1 MTNCP
6 YCPHHCD
13 IAHGGTGICG
23 MYTAVYDDIIERFPD
38 YWLMVTP
45 VSVETIPFVHAYPQ
59 AKALQISTIGCNL
72 KCPGCVSEVLVR
84 KPDDMGT
91 GLRYQSAKAIIDE
104 AEKND
109 CRGVIFCLNEPTVSL
124 PSFLRVAHLAK
135 EKGMFVGCSSNGYF
149 SEHSLNLLLSVVDMI
164 NIGLKGRD
172 VKNLRACG
180 IINDQVVIQ
189 NIKKLVQAGVHVEI
203 ALMHA
208 KGQENEVISQA
219 KEIVSISGRIPIQ
232 IMRCMAF
239 GDLGQE
245 YEPSIPE
252 SELLCDKIREFADHV
267 YLLNSPGTAYI
278 NTVCPDC
285 GDVLSIRE
293 MYGPMGCRPV
303 TYLDTGLCSC
313 GYQVPLSGI
322 ASPSRYEEEGMDG
335 GYRPTRA
342 LECIQG
348 IVTCLGVDDP
358 LFAPRLWRLYLAH
371 GKISS
376 IHERIQKI
384 SSYYDII
391 SEVAE
396 TVNKKDAGEE
406 LQSVLEE
413 MKKKVTDAVKETTHP
428 RVLYTMG
435 YPIFSLNGGRFENQL
450 VDVAGGNP
458 VNRMIK
464 RTGKPGINLSHEEF
478 LSLNPDWIC
487 ISGLFSLPKEE
498 CIAYCENHDL
508 IVPAITEKNVIELP
522 PSWDFGSPRWILG
535 LMLLAQSFH
544 PEKCTWNLDE
554 VADQFYQRFYHVPYK
569 SVQPTRSFIKASA
582 KISG

>member
-1 MTNCP
+1 MTICP

-13 IAHGGTGICG
+13 IAYGGTGICG
-23 MYTAVYDDIIERFPD
+23 MYTAVSDEITERFPD
-38 YWLMVTP
+38 HWLMVTQ
-45 VSVETIPFVHAYPQ
+45 VSVETIPFVHAFPQ
-59 AKALQISTIGCNL
+59 AKALQVSTIGCNL

-84 KPDDMGT
+84 NPDDMGT
-91 GLRYQSAKAIIDE
+91 GLRYQSAKEIIDE

-109 CRGVIFCLNEPTVSL
+109 CKGIVFCLNEPTVSL
-124 PSFLRVAHLAK
+124 PSFLSVAKLAK

-149 SEHSLNLLLSVVDMI
+149 SEHTLNLLLPVLDMI
-164 NIGLKGRD
+164 NIGLKGKD
-172 VKNLRACG
+172 EKYLRACG
-180 IINDQVVIQ
+180 IIDDSVVIQ
-189 NIKKLVQAGVHVEI
+189 NIKKLVQAGVHVET

-208 KGQENEVISQA
+208 KGQENDLITQA
-219 KEIVSISGRIPIQ
+219 KEVVSISEKIPIQ

-245 YEPSIPE
+245 FEPSIPE
-252 SELLCDKIREFADHV
+252 SELLCDKIREYASHV
-267 YLLNSPGTAYI
+267 YLFNSPGTAYI

-285 GDVLSIRE
+285 GDVLSSRE

-303 TYLDTGLCSC
+303 TFLDNRTCSC
-313 GYQVPLSGI
+313 GYKVPLTGM
-322 ASPSRYEEEGMDG
+322 ASSSRYEEEGMDG

-358 LFAPRLWRLYLAH
+358 LCAPRLWKLYLSH

-384 SSYYDII
+384 PLYYGLIR
-391 SEVAE
+391 EVAE
-396 TVNKKDAGEE
+396 IVDKKDSGEE
-406 LQSVLEE
+406 LLSVLEE
-413 MKKKVTDAVKETTHP
+413 MKNRVTDAVKGMPRP

-450 VDVAGGNP
+450 VDVAGGEP
-458 VNRMIK
+458 VNRLIK
-464 RTGKPGINLSHEEF
+464 RSGKPGVNLSHEEF

-498 CIAYCENHDL
+498 CIAYCKNHAL
-508 IVPAITEKNVIELP
+508 LVPAVTENKVVELP

-535 LMLLAQSFH
+535 LMLLARSFH
-544 PEKCTWNLDE
+544 PKTCTWNMDE
-554 VADQFYQRFYHVPYK
+554 IADQFYQRFYHVSYR
-569 SVQPTRSFIKASA
+569 SVEPTRSFIKASA